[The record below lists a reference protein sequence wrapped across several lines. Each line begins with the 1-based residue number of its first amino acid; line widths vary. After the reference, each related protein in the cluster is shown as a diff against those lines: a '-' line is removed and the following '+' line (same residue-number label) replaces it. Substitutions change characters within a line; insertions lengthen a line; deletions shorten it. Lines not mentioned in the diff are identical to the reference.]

1 MRMTLCLLLAAT
13 GCSGG
18 SLLDA
23 DPSAAP
29 GAAGKAD
36 DPRAERLDALV
47 VLAERTD
54 LQKPRALPTREER
67 GRAVYDALRATAER
81 TQAPLLAHLASER
94 IAHRRFYVSNLV
106 AVRGVTRPQLAAI
119 ARLPGVHHVA
129 SDSPRRILPP
139 ASATAP
145 EVTRVV
151 ASIGKNLVRIG
162 ADRVWSE
169 FGATGQGI
177 VVAGQDSGVEWTHP
191 ALRGKYRGG
200 AAGAV
205 AHDYSWHDAI
215 ARPVGGGPG
224 TSRCGY
230 DNAAPC
236 DDHGHG
242 THTMGTIV
250 GDDGAGN
257 QIGVAPG
264 AQWIACRNM
273 DDGAGRPS
281 TYIECFE
288 WFLAPYPQGQDAMRA
303 GVPSLAP
310 HVINNSWGCPAS
322 EECSGSEM
330 RPVLEA
336 LSAAGVYVVASA
348 GNEGPGCATIGDQ
361 PAWISDLTLS
371 VGAFDHRNDAIAGFS
386 SRGPSALDGLVGP
399 DLVAPGVS
407 IRSSVP
413 GGGYESGAWSG
424 TSMAGPHVVGVVA
437 LLWSA
442 DATLR
447 GRLDETTLLL
457 RATSQPKTTGESCGG
472 VAGSA
477 IPNNTFGHGIVDAH
491 AAVRARV
498 RPDIK
503 GASHPLAR

>member
-1 MRMTLCLLLAAT
+1 MRTALCLLLSVT
-13 GCSGG
+13 GCSAA

-23 DPSAAP
+23 EPP
-29 GAAGKAD
+29 GGPGIAGKAD
-36 DPRAERLDALV
+36 DPRAPRLDALV
-47 VLAERTD
+47 VLAEPTD
-54 LQKPRALPTREER
+54 LEAARKRATREER

-81 TQAPLLAHLASER
+81 TQAPILEHLSRER
-94 IAHRRFYVSNLV
+94 IAHRRFYVSNLI
-106 AVRGVTRPQLAAI
+106 AVRGVTRAQLDAI

-129 SDSPRRILPP
+129 SDSPRRILPAAP
-139 ASATAP
+139 PPTAEATRATAS
-145 EVTRVV
+145 V
-151 ASIGKNLVRIG
+151 GKNLVRIG

-169 FGATGQGI
+169 LGVTGQGI

-200 AAGAV
+200 AGGAV

-215 ARPVGGGPG
+215 ARPVAGGAG

-371 VGAFDHRNDAIAGFS
+371 VGAFDHRSDAIADFS
-386 SRGPSALDGLVGP
+386 SRGPSALDGMVGP

-413 GGGYESGAWSG
+413 GGGYESSFWSG
-424 TSMAGPHVVGVVA
+424 TSMAGPHLVGVVA
-437 LLWSA
+437 LLWAA
-442 DATLR
+442 DPTLR
-447 GRLDETTLLL
+447 GRIDETTLLL
-457 RATSQPKTTGESCGG
+457 RRTAQPKTTSESCGG
-472 VAGSA
+472 VPGSA
-477 IPNNTFGHGIVDAH
+477 VPNNTFGHGIVDAF
-491 AAVRARV
+491 AAARARV

-503 GASHPLAR
+503 RTNPLAR